1 MIAKKLLSFFV
12 LFSLLVPIAL
22 ASDSVP
28 SFPYRLSG
36 DVVSEGQLIDGF
48 DLIVETNAGTYKCAI
63 ENGAYGKNFMC
74 LVSVSCTGSEEAP
87 TCPEVIFYLNDHE
100 VGRTTQIVPAG
111 KGTLDFDVPAEYL
124 VIVEPEVEQ
133 PEPPVEEE
141 QGGSSGGGGGSSVA
155 PRSVSPDYDFNEY
168 DAADYTLV
176 LTTNGAKTFTLDG
189 ESKHTLEVN
198 TVGDSIVKLT
208 IKSDPVD
215 VILMVGESKPVD
227 IDGDNEFDI
236 EIGLDQI
243 VSGNAYL
250 SLSKYF
256 PKQAEVDNTLIELD
270 GEEDTEQNDG
280 DTFSISAITSALVT
294 VPAIPAIGSVVVL
307 SVLLVA
313 LFAFKKRNTQTVVS
327 ELETD
332 EGQWNKNIE

>member
-1 MIAKKLLSFFV
+1 MIVKKLLSIFI

-36 DVVSEGQLIDGF
+36 DVVSGGEPVDGF
-48 DLIVETNAGTYKCAI
+48 DLIVETNAGTYECAI

-87 TCPEVIFYLNDHE
+87 TCPEAIFYINDHK
-100 VGRTTQIVPAG
+100 VGSTEQIVPAG
-111 KGTLDFDVPAEYL
+111 KGTFDFDDVLAEYL
-124 VIVEPEVEQ
+124 VIVEPEEEQ
-133 PEPPVEEE
+133 PEPPAEEE
-141 QGGSSGGGGGSSVA
+141 QGGSSGGGGGSMRAVV
-155 PRSVSPDYDFNEY
+155 PTIDYDFSEY

-176 LTTNGAKTFTLDG
+176 LTTNDAKTFTLDG
-189 ESKHTLEVN
+189 ESKHTLEVD
-198 TVGDSIVKLT
+198 TVGDSTVKLT

-215 VILMVGESKPVD
+215 VILKVGESKPVD
-227 IDGDNEFDI
+227 IDGDNAFDI

-250 SLSKYF
+250 SLGKYF
-256 PKQAEVDNTLIELD
+256 PKQAEVDSTLT
-270 GEEDTEQNDG
+270 EDSKEDAEQNDE
-280 DTFSISAITSALVT
+280 DMFSIGAITSALVT
-294 VPAIPAIGSVVVL
+294 VPAVPAIGSVAVL

-313 LFAFKKRNTQTVVS
+313 LFAFKKRKTQLVVG
-327 ELETD
+327 EQETG
-332 EGQWNKNIE
+332 EGQWNKDIE